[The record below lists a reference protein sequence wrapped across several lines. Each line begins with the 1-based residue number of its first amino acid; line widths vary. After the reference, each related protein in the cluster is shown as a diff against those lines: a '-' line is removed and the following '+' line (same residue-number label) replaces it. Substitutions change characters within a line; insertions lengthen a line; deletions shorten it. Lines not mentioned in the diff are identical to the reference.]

1 MSQVDI
7 GNLRVISERD
17 WSPDS
22 SNPECKICRKTFTF
36 TRRRHHCRFCGK
48 VVCDACSPR
57 TLDSNRICNLC
68 LKCNKKSFSITQ
80 ASFSIL
86 DQIDIGGTLKI
97 KYTNDKDNTFLLLN
111 KITDYQNKKSIY
123 VLSYTDGTCDFFKYI
138 LYDSEAQTYVFFSI
152 KDYTLP
158 PNLIFIEENRQYS
171 SLTPKEIVKT
181 SDSAKVGI
189 IYANKHENI
198 IFDDTPITSGS
209 TLILYDNG
217 DIKNILEILVL
228 EITNRTER
236 ENPATGKMKKFKIR
250 LIRKPDYM
258 TKLNISE
265 EYYLLNVL
273 MKHSSYKYPVT
284 WLIMTKSGD
293 TAEYIESIGD
303 GDTRLSGVSLKMPSQ
318 AGGNKHRKN
327 KNKKSKRVIK
337 RYISKRY
344 KNRRNKVT
352 KRSKRSKKLRRR

>member
-7 GNLRVISERD
+7 GNLRVIPETE

-22 SNPECKICRKTFTF
+22 GNPACEICRTKFSF
-36 TRRRHHCRFCGK
+36 TRRKHHCRFCGK

-57 TLDSNRICNLC
+57 TLDSNRICKNC

-111 KITDYQNKKSIY
+111 KIIELENSKIIY
-123 VLSYTDGTCDFFKYI
+123 VLSYTDGLCDLFKYI
-138 LYDSEAQTYVFFSI
+138 LYDSEAQTFVFFSI

-181 SDSAKVGI
+181 NDSAKVGI
-189 IYANKHENI
+189 IYANKHENT
-198 IFDDTPITSGS
+198 IFDDTPITPRN
-209 TLILYDNG
+209 TLILYDPGNSN
-217 DIKNILEILVL
+217 NILEILVL
-228 EITNRTER
+228 EISNRTEP
-236 ENPATGKMKKFKIR
+236 ENPATGKMKKFKIK
-250 LIRKPDYM
+250 LLRKPDYM
-258 TKLNISE
+258 TNLNVDK

-273 MKHSSYKYPVT
+273 MKHGKYKYPVT
-284 WLIMTKSGD
+284 WLIMTNSGD
-293 TAEYIESIGD
+293 TAEYIESIGND
-303 GDTRLSGVSLKMPSQ
+303 DIRLSGFSLKMPSQ
-318 AGGNKHRKN
+318 KGGNKHRKN
-327 KNKKSKRVIK
+327 KNKKSKRVVK

-352 KRSKRSKKLRRR
+352 KRSKRSKKMRRR